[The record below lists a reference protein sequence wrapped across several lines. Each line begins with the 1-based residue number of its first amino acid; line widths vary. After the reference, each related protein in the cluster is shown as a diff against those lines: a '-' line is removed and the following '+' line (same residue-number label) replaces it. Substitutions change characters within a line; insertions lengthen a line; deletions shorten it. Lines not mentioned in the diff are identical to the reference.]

1 MANIRYQ
8 AEALKPLAEIS
19 YPAGT
24 NIHQLINDLN
34 IPENL
39 RDHLMVFR
47 NGGLVKDYDLIIEEH
62 ENLTIAVVQRG
73 GGGGGKDGIMGVVAS
88 IAIAYAAPYAAP
100 AVAGATGMS
109 IAVATAAISI
119 VGSLVVSALIPPA
132 SLGGDTGTNTQSFE
146 EPLAYNLTGQTNTA
160 NMYGGVPA
168 IYGQIRFFPYIGAQ
182 TKVVQV
188 GKRTVLSSLYDF
200 GLGDVLIDGVQIG
213 TQPAVNFGATFIDH
227 VNTKTPDLKYV
238 TNTVG
243 YDQLAFN
250 LSSNE
255 LTIVTRPNADGA
267 AVTMVFPRGLTEF
280 NDQGNPTNYS
290 VTLMVEFRK
299 KGTTQWQRVSASQFK
314 TEVVSVRDTVVDL
327 QVASYDQNFTVSPAK
342 NIRYGNGTDSVSQVQ
357 SGVVK
362 CNPNWF
368 KEGTRK
374 SLPDPVLDID
384 DKIDNKKAPKFV
396 VYNNYNPYYY
406 GSGYYGAGNGYSG
419 TWWFGGNYPP
429 PLQPYQRVSSGQGC
443 YIPNATPTTVVISG
457 ATAQPNSVRVE
468 VFFAESDTY
477 EIRVRRSGAESTNTR
492 ILDQLQITSIET
504 LKNETPV
511 VLDHPHTLLEMQVQ
525 SSERLTGNVDNLSA
539 FVSKRIRTIDENGFI
554 DDLIETGNPALI
566 ALDILTNEANRE
578 PLRDDQ
584 IDFSSFVELANFCSE
599 LIEYEQGGETYT
611 HQKYEFNGLVVG
623 STVQEAVNNVLAN
636 GRAQLLM
643 LQNGKFGVLI
653 DRPKTIPKQLIT
665 PANSW
670 GFKGSRSFPYYP
682 DALRVEYVDPELNWA
697 TTEVTVY
704 SDGFD
709 ESNAQRFET
718 LKTTGIIN
726 YDQAYR
732 YARYMMAQARY
743 RSEIFSVNMDIEN
756 LSMVRGDLV
765 LVQHD
770 VPKLGG
776 PSLRVVE
783 ISGTTLKFNQRI
795 EIPVDASYT
804 VRTLDGDVKSGK
816 VVSQIDPTTV
826 EIETADSSITPDALL
841 SIGETNKVTSPYLV
855 LAVNP
860 SPDLT
865 ATIDLAPYSAEV
877 YEEGALPIW
886 NPNFSGD
893 LISSPTVGVENITVV
908 QAITYVDRQP
918 QVDMGIKWD
927 ITGNINMLKRVDVY
941 YLIEG
946 QEGEY
951 CGSSDGEG
959 LIWKISPIRKKEL
972 LNQPSGKF
980 VATPFSKIDLQGLN
994 AEFIYAIKGD
1004 ETPPLPVEG
1013 FGVNILSNSLV
1024 DIFWTKTRD
1033 VDIATYEIRF
1043 TPKTKN
1049 PQWNA
1054 ASHLATVDWGTNRT
1068 SAGARTG
1075 SYGIIVKDTSA
1086 NKSLPQWL
1094 RTSVETLPSLDF
1106 IVAINDAPTWSGV
1119 KINCNSDGGD
1129 LMLDGE
1135 FGSVTDR
1142 VGYYGFLDVYDANQI
1157 QELRCISYLE
1167 GYGISESDIMSNWLT
1182 LSSVDPIASATES
1195 DFDYW
1200 LEAATTNEQLFMDD
1214 WIPLSGANADPI
1226 EGGGIGWQ
1234 PWRRIEST
1242 DLTGQLYKFRIAMA
1256 SYNPLVN
1263 IKMTSGRTDIDVLDR
1278 FESYPDVVVTT
1289 SGTRIDFNPP
1299 FRDIPA
1305 IAVSIDGNSKDVRYE
1320 INSKTESSAEIV
1332 LIDNLTNEQT
1342 TGQIDVNVQ
1351 GYGKVRA
1358 TSL

>member
-8 AEALKPLAEIS
+8 AEALKPLAEIT

-39 RDHLMVFR
+39 HDHLMVFR
-47 NGGLVKDYDLIIEEH
+47 NGGLVKDYNLIIEEH

-73 GGGGGKDGIMGVVAS
+73 GGGDKNGILGIVAS

-109 IAVATAAISI
+109 VAVATAAITI
-119 VGSLVVSALIPPA
+119 VGTLVVSALIPPA
-132 SLGGDTGTNTQSFE
+132 SLGGGNTNTQDFE
-146 EPLAYNLTGQTNTA
+146 EALAYNLTGQTNNA
-160 NMYGGVPA
+160 NLYGGVPA
-168 IYGQIRFFPYIGAQ
+168 IYGQIRFFPFIAAQ
-182 TKVVQV
+182 TKIVQI
-188 GKRTVLSSLYDF
+188 GKKTVLSSLYDF

-227 VNTKTPDLKYV
+227 VNTKTPNLKYV

-255 LTIVTRPNADGA
+255 LKIVTRPNADGA
-267 AVTMVFPRGLTEF
+267 AVTMVFPRGLAKF
-280 NDQGNPTNYS
+280 NDQGNPTNYE
-290 VTLMVEFRK
+290 VELMVEFRK
-299 KGTTQWQRVSASQFK
+299 QGTSDWQRISASQFK
-314 TEVVSVRDTVVDL
+314 TDVVVVKDNVVDQ
-327 QVASYDQNFTVSPAK
+327 QVASYDQNFTVSPAQ

-357 SGVVK
+357 SGFTK

-384 DKIDNKKAPKFV
+384 EKIDDKKAPRFV
-396 VYNNYNPYYY
+396 VYQNNNPY
-406 GSGYYGAGNGYSG
+406 NGWNVANQNNG
-419 TWWFGGNYPP
+419 TWWFAGNYPP
-429 PLQPYQRVSSGQGC
+429 PLQPYQRVSSGQAC
-443 YIPNATPTTVVISG
+443 YIPNAISTTVVISG

-477 EIRVRRSGAESTNTR
+477 EIRVKRSGAESTNTR

-504 LKNETPV
+504 LKNESPV
-511 VLDHPHTLLEMQVQ
+511 VLDYPHTLLEMQVQ

-539 FVSKRIRTIDENGFI
+539 FVSKRIRSINENGFI
-554 DDLIETGNPALI
+554 NGLIETGNPALI
-566 ALDILTNEANRE
+566 ALDILTNGANRS

-599 LIEYEQGGETYT
+599 EISYEQGGKTYT

-670 GFKGSRSFPYYP
+670 GFKGSRSYPYYP

-697 TTEVTVY
+697 TTEVIVY
-704 SDGFD
+704 SDGF
-709 ESNAQRFET
+709 SAANAKKFET
-718 LKTTGIIN
+718 LKTTGVIN

-756 LSMVRGDLV
+756 LSVVRGDLV

-804 VRTLDGDVKSGK
+804 VRTLDGDVKSGRIT
-816 VVSQIDPTTV
+816 SQIDPTTV
-826 EIETADSSITPDALL
+826 KIETADSSITPDALL
-841 SIGETNKVTSPYLV
+841 AIGVTNKVTSPYLV

-865 ATIDLAPYSAEV
+865 ATIDLAPYSAQV

-893 LISSPTVGVENITVV
+893 LISSPSVAVKNMTAV
-908 QAITYVDRQP
+908 QSITYVDRQP
-918 QVDMGIKWD
+918 QVDIGIKWE

-941 YLIEG
+941 YLVDG
-946 QEGEY
+946 QEGQY
-951 CGSSDGEG
+951 CGSSDSKE
-959 LIWKISPIRKKEL
+959 LIWKMSPIRKKEL

-980 VATPFSKIDLQGLN
+980 VATPFSKLDLQGEN
-994 AEFIYAIKGD
+994 AELIYAIKGD
-1004 ETPPLPVEG
+1004 ETPPLPIEG
-1013 FGVNILSNSLV
+1013 FGVNILNNSLI
-1024 DIFWTKTRD
+1024 DIFWKKTRD
-1033 VDIATYEIRF
+1033 IDIATYEIRF
-1043 TPKTKN
+1043 TPNTKD

-1054 ASHLATVDWGTNRT
+1054 ASHLATVDWETNRT

-1075 SYGIIVKDTSA
+1075 SYGIMVKDTSA

-1106 IVAINDAPTWSGV
+1106 IVAINDAPTWSGN
-1119 KINCNSDGGD
+1119 KINCNTKGGD
-1129 LMLDGE
+1129 LMLNGD

-1142 VGYYGFLDVYDANQI
+1142 VGYYEFLDVYDANQI

-1167 GYGISESDIMSNWLT
+1167 GYGVSESDFMSNWIP
-1182 LSSVDPIASATES
+1182 LSSADPIASATES

-1200 LEAATTNEQLFMDD
+1200 LEAATTNDQLFMDD
-1214 WIPLSGANADPI
+1214 WIPLSGENANPI

-1242 DLTGQLYKFRIAMA
+1242 DLSGQLYKFRIAMA

-1278 FESYPDVVVTT
+1278 FESYPDLEVTT

-1305 IAVSIDGNSKDVRYE
+1305 IAVSIDGNSKDVRYQ
-1320 INSKTESSAEIV
+1320 INSKTENSAEIV
-1332 LIDNLTNEQT
+1332 LIDNLTNQQA
-1342 TGQIDVNVQ
+1342 TGKIDVNVQ
-1351 GYGKVRA
+1351 GYGKVRT

>member
-8 AEALKPLAEIS
+8 AEALKPLAEIN

-73 GGGGGKDGIMGVVAS
+73 GGDDKSGIIGIVAS

-109 IAVATAAISI
+109 VAVATAAISI
-119 VGSLVVSALIPPA
+119 VGSLVVAALIPPP
-132 SLGGDTGTNTQSFE
+132 SLGGGNSNNTQDFE
-146 EPLAYNLTGQTNTA
+146 EALAYNLTGQTNSA
-160 NMYGGVPA
+160 NLYGGVPA
-168 IYGQIRFFPYIGAQ
+168 IYGQIRFYPYIGAQ
-182 TKVVQV
+182 TKVVQI
-188 GKRTVLSSLYDF
+188 GKKTVLSSLYDF

-213 TQPAVNFGATFIDH
+213 TQPAANFGATFIDH
-227 VNTKTPDLKYV
+227 VNTKTPNLKYV

-250 LSSNE
+250 LSSNN
-255 LTIVTRPNADGA
+255 LIINTRPKADGA
-267 AVTMVFPRGLTEF
+267 AITMVFPRGLAEF
-280 NDQGNPTNYS
+280 NDAGNPTNYS
-290 VTLMVEFRK
+290 VELLVQFRK
-299 KGTTQWQRVSASQFK
+299 KGTSTWQRVSSSQFK
-314 TEVVSVRDTVVDL
+314 TESVTVKDTVVDL
-327 QVASYDQNFTVSPAK
+327 KVANYDQNFTVSPSK

-384 DKIDNKKAPKFV
+384 DKIDDKKSVRFV
-396 VYNNYNPYYY
+396 MLENEYPYYDN
-406 GSGYYGAGNGYSG
+406 GSGYGMTYTG

-429 PLQPYQRVSSGQGC
+429 PKQPYERVSSGQSC

-457 ATAQPNSVRVE
+457 ATVQPNSVRVE
-468 VFFAESDTY
+468 VFFAESETY
-477 EIRVRRSGAESTNTR
+477 EIRVNRNSTESTNTR

-539 FVSKRIRTIDENGFI
+539 FVSKRIRSIDENGFI
-554 DDLIETGNPALI
+554 NGLIETANPALI
-566 ALDILTNEANRE
+566 ALDILTNGANRA

-584 IDFSSFVELANFCSE
+584 IDFSSFLELATFCAE
-599 LIEYEQGGETYT
+599 LITYEQGGKTYT

-623 STVQEAVNNVLAN
+623 ATVQEAVNNVLAN

-682 DALRVEYVDPELNWA
+682 DALRVEYVDPELNWS
-697 TTEVTVY
+697 TTEVIVY
-704 SDGFD
+704 SDGF
-709 ESNAQRFET
+709 SAANAKIFET
-718 LKTTGIIN
+718 LKTTGVIN

-732 YARYMMAQARY
+732 YARYMMAQARF

-756 LSMVRGDLV
+756 LSVVRGDLV

-770 VPKLGG
+770 VPKMGG

-795 EIPVDASYT
+795 GVPVNASYT
-804 VRTLDGDVKSGK
+804 VRTLDGDVKTGRI
-816 VVSQIDPTTV
+816 VNQIDPTTV
-826 EIETADSSITPDALL
+826 VIETADSSITPDALL
-841 SIGETNKVTSPYLV
+841 AIGETNKVTSPYLV

-865 ATIDLAPYSAEV
+865 ASIDLAPYNAQV

-893 LISSPTVGVENITVV
+893 LISSPVVGVENITVV

-918 QVDMGIKWD
+918 QVDMGITWD
-927 ITGNINMLKRVDVY
+927 IVGNINMLKRVDVY
-941 YLIEG
+941 YLIDG

-951 CGSSDGEG
+951 CGSSDSEG
-959 LIWKISPIRKKEL
+959 LIWKISAIKREEL
-972 LNQPSGKF
+972 LNQTSGKF
-980 VATPFSKIDLQGLN
+980 VATPFSKIDLQGQD
-994 AEFIYAIKGD
+994 AELLYIIKGD
-1004 ETPPLPVEG
+1004 ETPPLPVDG
-1013 FGVNILSNSLV
+1013 FGVNILGNSLV

-1033 VDIATYEIRF
+1033 VDIENYEVRF
-1043 TPKTKN
+1043 TPKTTN

-1075 SYGIIVKDTSA
+1075 SYGIMVKDTSA
-1086 NKSLPQWL
+1086 NKSEVRWL
-1094 RTSVETLPSLDF
+1094 RTSVETLPNVDF
-1106 IVAINDAPTWSGV
+1106 IVAINDAPTWLGN
-1119 KINCNSDGGD
+1119 KINCNTTSGQ
-1129 LMLDGE
+1129 LMLNGD

-1142 VGYYGFLDVYDANQI
+1142 VGYYEFLDVYDANQI
-1157 QELRCISYLE
+1157 QELRCINYLE
-1167 GYGISESDIMSNWLT
+1167 GYGVSESDFMSKWSP
-1182 LSSVDPIASATES
+1182 LSSVDPLASATDS

-1200 LEAATTNEQLFMDD
+1200 LEAATTNDQIFMSD

-1226 EGGGIGWQ
+1226 EGNGVGWL

-1305 IAVSIDGNSKDVRYE
+1305 MAVSIDGNSKDVRYE
-1320 INSKTESSAEIV
+1320 INYKDESSAEIV
-1332 LIDNLTNEQT
+1332 LIDNLTNQQA
-1342 TGQIDVNVQ
+1342 TGKIDVNVQ
-1351 GYGKVRA
+1351 GYGKVRS

>member
-8 AEALKPLAEIS
+8 AEALKPLAEIT

-39 RDHLMVFR
+39 HDHLMVFR

-62 ENLTIAVVQRG
+62 ENLTIAIVQRG
-73 GGGGGKDGIMGVVAS
+73 GGGGDKNGIMGIVAS

-100 AVAGATGMS
+100 ALAGATGMS
-109 IAVATAAISI
+109 VAVATAAISI

-132 SLGGDTGTNTQSFE
+132 SLGGDTGANTQSFE

-182 TKVVQV
+182 TKVVQI

-227 VNTKTPDLKYV
+227 VNTKNPDLKYV

-255 LTIVTRPNADGA
+255 LTMVTRPNADGA
-267 AVTMVFPRGLTEF
+267 ALTMVFPRGLAKF

-290 VTLMVEFRK
+290 VDLMVEFRK
-299 KGTTQWQRVSASQFK
+299 KGTSEWQRVSASQFK
-314 TEVVSVRDTVVDL
+314 TETVTVSDRRVDL
-327 QVASYDQNFTVSPAK
+327 KVANYDQNFTVSPSK

-357 SGVVK
+357 SGEIK

-368 KEGTRK
+368 KEGTRQ

-384 DKIDNKKAPKFV
+384 KKIDNKKAPRFV
-396 VYNNYNPYYY
+396 MYNNPYPYYNN
-406 GSGYYGAGNGYSG
+406 GGYYGAGNGYSG
-419 TWWFGGNYPP
+419 TWWFGGYYPP
-429 PLQPYQRVSSGQGC
+429 PIPLYQRVSSGQGC
-443 YIPNATPTTVVISG
+443 YIPDGTSTTVIFNG
-457 ATAQPNSVRVE
+457 ATAQPNSIRLE
-468 VFFAESDTY
+468 VFFNEPDVY
-477 EIRVRRSGAESTNTR
+477 EIKVKRESAESTNTR
-492 ILDQLQITSIET
+492 ILDQLQITSLET

-539 FVSKRIRTIDENGFI
+539 FVSKRIRTIDENGFV

-566 ALDILTNEANRE
+566 ALDILTNDANRE

-584 IDFSSFVELANFCSE
+584 IDFASFVDLANFCSE
-599 LIEYEQGGETYT
+599 LVTYEQGGKTYT

-670 GFKGSRSFPYYP
+670 GFKGSRSYPYYP
-682 DALRVEYVDPELNWA
+682 DALRVEYVDPDLNWA

-709 ESNAQRFET
+709 ETNAKRFET

-756 LSMVRGDLV
+756 LSVVRGDLV

-783 ISGTTLKFNQRI
+783 VSGTTIKFNQRI
-795 EIPVDASYT
+795 SIPDDASYT
-804 VRTLDGDVKSGK
+804 VRTLEGEVKSGK
-816 VVSQIDPTTV
+816 VVSQLDPSTV
-826 EIETADSSITPDALL
+826 EIETADPSITPDALL
-841 SIGETNKVTSPYLV
+841 AIGVTNKVTSPYLV
-855 LAVNP
+855 LAVSP

-865 ATIDLAPYSAEV
+865 ATIDLAPYSEEV
-877 YEEGALPIW
+877 YEEGDLPIW

-893 LISSPTVGVENITVV
+893 LITSPSVAVKNMTAV

-918 QVDMGIKWD
+918 QVDIGIKWE

-941 YLIEG
+941 YLVDG

-951 CGSSDGEG
+951 CGSSDSKE
-959 LIWKISPIRKKEL
+959 LIWKMSPIRKKEL

-980 VATPFSKIDLQGLN
+980 VATPFSKIDLQGVN
-994 AEFIYAIKGD
+994 AELVYAIQGD
-1004 ETPPLPVEG
+1004 DTPPLPIEG
-1013 FGVNILSNSLV
+1013 FGVNILNNSLI
-1024 DIFWTKTRD
+1024 DIFWKKTRD
-1033 VDIATYEIRF
+1033 VDIATYELRF
-1043 TPKTKN
+1043 TPQTKD

-1054 ASHLATVDWGTNRT
+1054 ASHLATVDWATNRT

-1075 SYGIIVKDTSA
+1075 SYGIMIKDTSE
-1086 NKSLPQWL
+1086 NKSAPQWL

-1106 IVAINDAPTWSGV
+1106 VIAINDAPTWSGN
-1119 KINCNSDGGD
+1119 KINCNTDSGS
-1129 LMLDGE
+1129 LMLNGG

-1142 VGYYGFLDVYDANQI
+1142 IGYYEFVDVYDANQI
-1157 QELRCISYLE
+1157 QELRCINYLE
-1167 GYGISESDIMSNWLT
+1167 GYGVSRGDVMENWVPLA
-1182 LSSVDPIASATES
+1182 SADPIASATES

-1200 LEAATTNEQLFMDD
+1200 LEAATTNDQLFMDD
-1214 WIPLSGANADPI
+1214 WVPLSGENANPI
-1226 EGGGIGWQ
+1226 EGGGVGWQ
-1234 PWRRIEST
+1234 EWRRIESA

-1263 IKMTSGRTDIDVLDR
+1263 IKMTSGKTDIDVLDR

-1289 SGTRIDFNPP
+1289 SGTRIDFIPP
-1299 FRDIPA
+1299 FRNIPA
-1305 IAVSIDGNSKDVRYE
+1305 IAVSIDGNSKDIRYE